1 MDAEYDVNMLSTSLN
16 ECILRGLLSI
26 DDLKV
31 LHMDRNEYYGEES
44 TSLNLNKL
52 WTRFRGNDKLLPYL
66 GASRDYSMDMNPRF
80 SLVNGNLVHVLIH
93 TNITHSLNFN
103 VVDGRY
109 VFTEGKIHK
118 RSSLLGTTLDTVKR
132 MKLYAES
139 LVHFQGGSPY
149 THPFYGLGELPQAF
163 AWLSAVFGET
173 YMLHK
178 LKCNIEFDEEGK
190 IVGVTSE

>member
-118 RSSLLGTTLDTVKR
+118 VPTNNMGYLHNVEHTIFFIYVQNYNESDPKTHAGMDLTRVTTQELITK
-132 MKLYAES
+132 
-139 LVHFQGGSPY
+139 
-149 THPFYGLGELPQAF
+149 YGLDDNTIDLIGHALALPSDHRYLAQH
-163 AWLSAVFGET
+163 WTL
-173 YMLHK
+173 
-178 LKCNIEFDEEGK
+178 
-190 IVGVTSE
+190 

>member
-93 TNITHSLNFN
+93 TNISLARQHYHSYNKLGCVPLFCYLQFYLFSVMGHECQASS
-103 VVDGRY
+103 VV
-109 VFTEGKIHK
+109 
-118 RSSLLGTTLDTVKR
+118 
-132 MKLYAES
+132 
-139 LVHFQGGSPY
+139 
-149 THPFYGLGELPQAF
+149 
-163 AWLSAVFGET
+163 
-173 YMLHK
+173 
-178 LKCNIEFDEEGK
+178 
-190 IVGVTSE
+190 

>member
-1 MDAEYDVNMLSTSLN
+1 MDAEYDVNMLGTSLN
-16 ECILRGLLSI
+16 ECILRCLLSI

-118 RSSLLGTTLDTVKR
+118 VPTNNMVALHPPLIGLFAQRRAHNFFHLCA
-132 MKLYAES
+132 KL
-139 LVHFQGGSPY
+139 Q
-149 THPFYGLGELPQAF
+149 
-163 AWLSAVFGET
+163 
-173 YMLHK
+173 
-178 LKCNIEFDEEGK
+178 
-190 IVGVTSE
+190 